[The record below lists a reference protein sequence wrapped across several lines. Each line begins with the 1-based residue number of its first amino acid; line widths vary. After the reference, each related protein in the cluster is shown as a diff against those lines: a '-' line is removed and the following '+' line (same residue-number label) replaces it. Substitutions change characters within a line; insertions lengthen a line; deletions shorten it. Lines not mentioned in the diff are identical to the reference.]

1 MTKIWAKLIKEDK
14 IQKNIVYTIEDKFT
28 YSQMQNY
35 LYDICEQLDIA
46 SPILVKNHIFHLAKF
61 NFVKF
66 VQRDFMDSIY
76 FDAFVLE
83 FIPEK

>member
-1 MTKIWAKLIKEDK
+1 MTKIWAKLMKDEK
-14 IQKNIVYTIEDKFT
+14 IQKNIVYIVENQFT

-35 LYDICEQLDIA
+35 LFDICEKLDIA

-66 VQRDFMDSIY
+66 VQRDFMDSIS
-76 FDAFVLE
+76 FDSFILE
-83 FIPEK
+83 FISEK